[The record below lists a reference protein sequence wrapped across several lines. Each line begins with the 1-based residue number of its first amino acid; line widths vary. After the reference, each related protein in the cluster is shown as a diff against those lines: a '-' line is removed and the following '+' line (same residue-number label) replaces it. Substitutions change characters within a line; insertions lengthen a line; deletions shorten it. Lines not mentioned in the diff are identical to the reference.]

1 MCQAMRKNVL
11 SIFVDD
17 INLKSNLWGLQQMA
31 IGGGVAGGCEE
42 GDQGGHRPSDI
53 HVLRSLTSFKFWQS
67 CKVGQ
72 YQLCAW

>member
-31 IGGGVAGGCEE
+31 IGGGVAGGC
-42 GDQGGHRPSDI
+42 
-53 HVLRSLTSFKFWQS
+53 
-67 CKVGQ
+67 
-72 YQLCAW
+72 